1 MDNRRAVSGRPP
13 SLPGMRIEVA
23 GDELVALGESM
34 GHVAADLAWC
44 ADSAASR
51 AWALGH
57 GRSRGALA
65 GVLGDFEHQRLL
77 LGRRLDDLGAA
88 LRRAGAVYVE
98 VEQDAAS
105 LFAGAGGDAP

>member
-1 MDNRRAVSGRPP
+1 
-13 SLPGMRIEVA
+13 MRIEVS
-23 GDELVALGESM
+23 GDDLVALGESM

-51 AWALGH
+51 AWALGP

-65 GVLGDFEHQRLL
+65 AVLGDFEHQRLL
-77 LGRRLDDLGAA
+77 LGRRLDDLASG
-88 LRRAGAVYVE
+88 LRRAGAAYVD

-105 LFAGAGGDAP
+105 LFAGSGDAP